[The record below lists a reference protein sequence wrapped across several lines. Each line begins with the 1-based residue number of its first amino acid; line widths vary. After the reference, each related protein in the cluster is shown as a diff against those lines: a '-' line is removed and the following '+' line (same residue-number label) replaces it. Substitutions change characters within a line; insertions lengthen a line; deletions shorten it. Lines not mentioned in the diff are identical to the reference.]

1 MTVKAEK
8 YLPRGGGM
16 ENIMAKKNVK
26 TETKKTK
33 KNIGGKIGLAAGL
46 ATGAAVMAYLKNR
59 KKKEA
64 AIEAI
69 EEILERRLYVLAA
82 DKTTEYAV
90 VYNKALDRGN
100 AEDANTGDIE
110 VRLAKRL
117 AELLSKETGATFNAV
132 STILREDA
140 DPCAIP
146 EILIGDTGREESR
159 LFRASLA
166 LNEYGFAVKG
176 NKVVVSGT
184 NLTTTERAVE
194 LFSEYVKSSLSE
206 DEDGKLLTVTDGIR
220 MTEYADDWFVDVPE
234 FEGGV
239 RFGTHDAD
247 LGSLMIYYTDTTPED
262 FEAYCKK
269 LEKAG
274 WSLWQRN
281 DIEGNLHAGYESREG
296 FVYVYYT
303 PYEKAVRI
311 VTNKAG
317 EYELPVNTEKKRQK
331 KLAEAKIVQLACD
344 YTRHDYGMG
353 YIVALENGNFVIFD
367 GGDNRDTNTYVDVLI
382 SRLRELNKRPDGRIV
397 IEGWFISHVHVDHYG
412 TFENFCYKYG
422 KEVEIEQLIWNTPSE
437 NYACNSVS
445 PDRKLQDHLTA
456 MQAAMAKPMRVVKVH
471 AGMRF
476 YLGNAEFE
484 ILHTTEDIFPKTPY
498 YFNDTSTVWRMNYK
512 GQSSMWLGDVAEKG
526 SEAMC
531 KKYGPYLK
539 SDIVQVSHHGYVGA
553 TVELYTHVAAE
564 VALWPIN
571 YKFYDRM
578 ILPGFP
584 QYVENKYV
592 EHSVLENIIAEEDVT
607 LTVPYSVK
615 KKARKTKK

>member
-1 MTVKAEK
+1 MS
-8 YLPRGGGM
+8 
-16 ENIMAKKNVK
+16 NKKS
-26 TETKKTK
+26 
-33 KNIGGKIGLAAGL
+33 IGCKLGLAAGL
-46 ATGAAVMAYLKNR
+46 ATGAAVMAYIKNR
-59 KKKEA
+59 RKKEA
-64 AIEAI
+64 TEEGLEAL
-69 EEILERRLYVLAA
+69 LEKRLCLLA
-82 DKTTEYAV
+82 DKGKTEYAV
-90 VYNKALDRGN
+90 VYNKDLDCGDMAN
-100 AEDANTGDIE
+100 ADTGDIE

-117 AELLSKETGATFNAV
+117 AALLSDETGASFAAL
-132 STILREDA
+132 STTLREDA
-140 DPCAIP
+140 DPSVIP
-146 EILIGDTGREESR
+146 EILIGHTGREESR
-159 LFRASLA
+159 RFRDSLA
-166 LNEYGFAVKG
+166 LNEYGFEVKG
-176 NKVVVSGT
+176 GKVLVAGT

-194 LFSEYVKSSLSE
+194 LFSEFVKGAVNEGRLE
-206 DEDGKLLTVTDGIR
+206 AREGLRIVEK
-220 MTEYADDWFVDVPE
+220 ADDWFVDIPE

-247 LGSLMIYYTDTTPED
+247 LGSLMIYYTDTTAED
-262 FEAYCKK
+262 FEKYCKK

-274 WSLWQRN
+274 YKRWQRN
-281 DIEGNLHAGYESREG
+281 DIEGNLHAGYESKNG
-296 FVYVYYT
+296 FIYVYYT

-317 EYELPVNTEKKRQK
+317 EYALPMNTEKKRQK
-331 KLAEAKIVQLACD
+331 KVAEAKIVQLACD

-367 GGDNRDTNTYVDVLI
+367 GGDNRNTNTYVDVLI
-382 SRLRELNKRPDGRIV
+382 SKLRELNKRPDGKIV

-422 KEVEIEQLIWNTPSE
+422 KEVEIQQLIWNTPSE

-445 PDRKLQDHLTA
+445 PDRKLQAHLPEMQKA
-456 MQAAMAKPMRVVKVH
+456 MSKPMRVVKVH

-484 ILHTTEDIFPKTPY
+484 ILHTTEDIFPKTPF

-531 KKYGPYLK
+531 KKYGPCLK

-553 TVELYTHVAAE
+553 TVELYTHVAAD

-571 YKFYDRM
+571 SKYYDKM
-578 ILPGFP
+578 ILPAFP

-592 EHSVLENIIAEEDVT
+592 EHSATENIIADVDVA
-607 LTVPYSVK
+607 LSIPYKAK
-615 KKARKTKK
+615 KNAKKGRK